1 MKNKDKLTEKELKEI
16 IKEAYED
23 EINYNIDYTKN
34 ERILKRI
41 INVNQINISN
51 LRRDFTILLGSM
63 IIAFT
68 FLLIL
73 ILVI

>member
-1 MKNKDKLTEKELKEI
+1 MKNKDKLKEKELKEI

>member
-51 LRRDFTILLGSM
+51 LRRDFTILFGSM

-73 ILVI
+73 ILVF